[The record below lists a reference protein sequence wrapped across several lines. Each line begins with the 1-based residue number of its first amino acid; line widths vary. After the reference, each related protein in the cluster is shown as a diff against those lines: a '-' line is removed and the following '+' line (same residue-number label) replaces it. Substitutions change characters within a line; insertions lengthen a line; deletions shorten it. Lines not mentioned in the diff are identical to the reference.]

1 MKIYIA
7 GVDHMKCSLLLG
19 IAIIGAGI
27 GNAAAADF
35 ADTPV
40 SDWTGFYGTLSAGYS
55 GIGLD
60 GTQVDFGTFSDK
72 SWSDGAAFGLGL
84 GYNHDIGDFVFG
96 LDGDVSLLTN
106 ENQLE
111 MKQTVDADYDWFAT
125 ARVRAGYDAD
135 GTLLY
140 ATGGLA
146 ALGADFD
153 DGADSES
160 ETFVGWTAGAGIE
173 HIISDSFSIK
183 VEALYTD
190 FGSVDFTLSGD
201 DTEIDSEMVLVRA
214 GISFRF

>member
-1 MKIYIA
+1 MKR
-7 GVDHMKCSLLLG
+7 SLLLG
-19 IAIIGAGI
+19 IAIIGASI

-35 ADTPV
+35 ADVDT

-55 GIGLD
+55 GIDLD
-60 GTQVDFGTFSDK
+60 GTQIDTDLSEFPFLPGYSDSDK

-84 GYNHDIGDFVFG
+84 GYNHDMGDFVVG
-96 LDGDVSLLTN
+96 LDGDVSFLTN

-111 MKQTVDADYDWFAT
+111 MKQTVEADYDWFAT

-146 ALGADFD
+146 ALGANFD
-153 DGADSES
+153 DGADSQN

-173 HIISDSFSIK
+173 HMISNSFSIK
-183 VEALYTD
+183 AEALYAD
-190 FGSVDFTLSGD
+190 FGSVDFILSND
-201 DTEIDSEMVLVRA
+201 ETEIDSEMVIVRA

>member
-1 MKIYIA
+1 MKR
-7 GVDHMKCSLLLG
+7 SLLLG

-35 ADTPV
+35 ADTDT
-40 SDWTGFYGTLSAGYS
+40 SDWTGIYGTLSGGYS
-55 GIGLD
+55 GINLD
-60 GTQVDFGTFSDK
+60 GAQDDTDDSEPLIFPGDPDSDK

-84 GYNHDIGDFVFG
+84 GYNHDMGDFVFG
-96 LDGDVSLLTN
+96 LDGDVSFLTN

-111 MKQTVDADYDWFAT
+111 MKQTIEADYDWFAT

-146 ALGADFD
+146 ALGANFD
-153 DGADSES
+153 DGADSTN

-173 HIISDSFSIK
+173 HMISDSFSVR
-183 VEALYTD
+183 VEALYAD
-190 FGSVDFTLSGD
+190 LGSVDFILSND
-201 DTEIDSEMVLVRA
+201 ETEIDSEMVIVRA

>member
-1 MKIYIA
+1 MKR
-7 GVDHMKCSLLLG
+7 SLLLG

-35 ADTPV
+35 VDTDI
-40 SDWTGFYGTLSAGYS
+40 SDWTGFYGTLSAGYV

-60 GTQVDFGTFSDK
+60 GTQTDGTGFDSESDT

-84 GYNHDIGDFVFG
+84 GYNHDMGDFVFG

-106 ENQLE
+106 ENRLE
-111 MKQTVDADYDWFAT
+111 MKQTVEADYDWFAT
-125 ARVRAGYDAD
+125 ARLRAGYDAD

-153 DGADSES
+153 DGTNSHK

-173 HIISDSFSIK
+173 HMMSDSISIK
-183 VEALYTD
+183 AEALYAD
-190 FGSVDFTLSGD
+190 VGSVDFTLSGD
-201 DTEIDSEMVLVRA
+201 DTEIDSEMVLLRA

>member
-1 MKIYIA
+1 MKR
-7 GVDHMKCSLLLG
+7 GLLLG
-19 IAIIGAGI
+19 IAVIGASI

-35 ADTPV
+35 ADPANT
-40 SDWTGFYGTLSAGYS
+40 SDWTGIYGTLSAGYS

-60 GTQVDFGTFSDK
+60 GSQTGFFTVTDE

-84 GYNHDIGDFVFG
+84 GYNHDMGDFVFG
-96 LDGDVSLLTN
+96 IDGDVSLLTN

-125 ARVRAGYDAD
+125 ARVRGGYDAD

-146 ALGADFD
+146 ALAANFD
-153 DGADSES
+153 GGLDTRS
-160 ETFVGWTAGAGIE
+160 ETLLGWTAGGGIE
-173 HIISDSFSIK
+173 HMMSDSISIK
-183 VEALYTD
+183 AEALYAD
-190 FGSVDFTLSGD
+190 FGSVHFSDL
-201 DTEIDSEMVLVRA
+201 DTEINSEMVIVRA